1 MKEKITAGCGMEIRK
16 DEGFVCPYF
25 TRKEEWRKYQGKY
38 GPCQIDLQYGTNVC
52 LHAPKEFFKKQEE
65 EMRNAH

>member
-1 MKEKITAGCGMEIRK
+1 MEEKIIVGCGMEIRK

-25 TRKEEWRKYQGKY
+25 TRKEEWRKHQGKY

-65 EMRNAH
+65 EMRNGH